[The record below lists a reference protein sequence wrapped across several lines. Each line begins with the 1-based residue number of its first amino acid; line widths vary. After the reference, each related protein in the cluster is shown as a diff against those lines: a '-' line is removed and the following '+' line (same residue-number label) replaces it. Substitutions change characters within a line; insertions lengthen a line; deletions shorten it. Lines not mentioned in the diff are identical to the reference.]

1 MVSGLA
7 GFWIPLLLLTTNLMF
22 GEFITENFNRQEAF
36 KLSIDLQKLNIEEH
50 DSYNEVHKSD
60 ETVNI
65 EGKPHLEVVAWSG
78 AFFPNL
84 LGVIWLNKDKM
95 S

>member
-1 MVSGLA
+1 MLKGVDVVR
-7 GFWIPLLLLTTNLMF
+7 
-22 GEFITENFNRQEAF
+22 EEITENFNRQEAF
-36 KLSIDLQKLNIEEH
+36 KLSIDLQKLSVKEY
-50 DSYNEVHKSD
+50 DSYNEVHESE